1 MDLQSWSQ
9 NDQPHPPLTAAQY
22 QTLLTP
28 CAATCLVACEA
39 LSAEQRI
46 CLPGLHTD
54 GSGMIHMIPQP

>member
-1 MDLQSWSQ
+1 MDLQSWS
-9 NDQPHPPLTAAQY
+9 NDQPPPLTAAQY

-54 GSGMIHMIPQP
+54 GSGMFHMIPQP